1 MEGLIPTIFKA
12 VGKNRTRKQYEC
24 LSSGASH
31 SFSIAD
37 FYINGETGA
46 YMSTG
51 ASTDQ
56 NIITAGFNTERINGH
71 HRRYNSVGDFS
82 VGNSSSG
89 IEGKEMAAQK
99 QVVRSR
105 SHRILSCVT
114 GY

>member
-1 MEGLIPTIFKA
+1 MEGLIPTIFRA

-31 SFSIAD
+31 MP
-37 FYINGETGA
+37 TG
-46 YMSTG
+46 T
-51 ASTDQ
+51 STDQ
-56 NIITAGFNTERINGH
+56 NIRSAGFNAERINGH
-71 HRRYNSVGDFS
+71 HRRYNSVGDFL
-82 VGNSSSG
+82 VANSSSR

-114 GY
+114 GN